1 MPAESHH
8 SNDRETSFL
17 SLSASASFVSS
28 NENCAIYAHQQ
39 SVPPHGE
46 KEKEL
51 EKPPKS
57 DQQIEKQTAVEKR
70 LFTANSELLQ
80 DVLGEAVTDSSVHLV
95 AQERSSC
102 PELYSEEV
110 QQLLS
115 LDDIQFDQ
123 SCMERLMMLN
133 TTTITSAIIE
143 TDSSSEL
150 VSSSSD
156 ERTAS
161 DNVKETGRSKRSSTK
176 QDGQF
181 RKDHSAKQSK
191 SPADSGQHVRRR
203 MVKAMSQVEP
213 LSLIEKVREIRFA
226 VQRSLDAAE
235 QNRLGGQLRQRTPPS
250 SIRQRGARKKR
261 KEPQSISSQMKSPLP
276 PSDHSFLTSV
286 YEQDQKDHL
295 PASPL
300 TDQAIRSTTQIHT
313 DIHQA
318 DAHHLIKSIHQNSS
332 KFDASS
338 ANQQYFESQ
347 ETYANEDQLDYNL
360 NLKNFRLK
368 DDEENQPLSCDHS
381 TSASFQR
388 SPSSSSSSSPS
399 TMLGRAPAPI
409 AYKHDYTR
417 KAKQQI
423 DEEDLD
429 EQSMVCSS
437 AKKQRKS
444 LHQPADASRQSQP
457 PAQQPIV
464 CTRHPYAIKRRAVS
478 LDQLQTNQLCTCS
491 RHLQQRTLDLQQPLQ
506 LADLTN
512 LEQRTNIATIC
523 RRPFAAPNLPDS
535 SIHFIQPNRLTTS
548 ITTHTITTHP
558 RADSSTDRNQQTSS
572 RLPVTS
578 QLTSCTFSSSPSIKC
593 DLIEYF

>member
-1 MPAESHH
+1 M
-8 SNDRETSFL
+8 
-17 SLSASASFVSS
+17 
-28 NENCAIYAHQQ
+28 
-39 SVPPHGE
+39 HGE
-46 KEKEL
+46 KDREESG
-51 EKPPKS
+51 KPPKS
-57 DQQIEKQTAVEKR
+57 DQPAERQTAVEKR

-80 DVLGEAVTDSSVHLV
+80 DVLGENVTDSSVHLV

-115 LDDIQFDQ
+115 LDDLQFDQ
-123 SCMERLMMLN
+123 NCMERLMMLN

-161 DNVKETGRSKRSSTK
+161 DNVKESNQIQRKRSSEHKTHRK
-176 QDGQF
+176 QLTSSSGGGGG
-181 RKDHSAKQSK
+181 
-191 SPADSGQHVRRR
+191 GQHVRRR

-235 QNRLGGQLRQRTPPS
+235 QSRLGGQLKQRTPPS
-250 SIRQRGARKKR
+250 SIKPRGGRKKR
-261 KEPQSISSQMKSPLP
+261 KEPQSISSTMKSLLP
-276 PSDHSFLTSV
+276 PSDHSFLASV
-286 YEQDQKDHL
+286 YEQDAAKDHL

-300 TDQAIRSTTQIHT
+300 TDQAIRSTTEIQTNIR
-313 DIHQA
+313 QA
-318 DAHHLIKSIHQNSS
+318 DAHHLIKSIHQHSS

-399 TMLGRAPAPI
+399 TMLGRAPVPI

-429 EQSMVCSS
+429 ELGVVCSS

-444 LHQPADASRQSQP
+444 LHQPADSSAVSRQSQP
-457 PAQQPIV
+457 PQQPTI
-464 CTRHPYAIKRRAVS
+464 CSRHPYTIKRRAVS

-491 RHLQQRTLDLQQPLQ
+491 RHLQQRMLDLQQPLQ
-506 LADLTN
+506 LTDLTN
-512 LEQRTNIATIC
+512 LESVQRTNIATIC
-523 RRPFAAPNLPDS
+523 RGPFNMVGPNLPDS
-535 SIHFIQPNRLTTS
+535 SIHFINPNRLTTS

-558 RADSSTDRNQQTSS
+558 SADHRSTDRNQQTSS

-578 QLTSCTFSSSPSIKC
+578 QLTSTFSSSPSIKC